1 VGSTRGASCAI
12 GMAIAVIT
20 SLVGQGNAADLPDGS
35 GRHHR
40 PYHGIARIERQLR
53 ALEARVAAVEARN
66 AQLASQV
73 SSVEAS
79 NNQLGSQIS
88 SLTASNNQ
96 IESQISAVAASN
108 NQLASKLAAITT
120 GNSQL
125 FTSVAATAQ
134 GFSLND
140 GPVAGFAGSDVPELD
155 HPWVTCPAGS
165 FVVGIQ
171 FFKWNGE
178 ERLAQIRYYCRTISP

>member
-1 VGSTRGASCAI
+1 MGSTRAASCAI
-12 GMAIAVIT
+12 GMAIAVT
-20 SLVGQGNAADLPDGS
+20 ASLVGPGNAADLPDGS

-40 PYHGIARIERQLR
+40 PCRGIARIERQLR
-53 ALEARVAAVEARN
+53 ALEARVAAVESRN
-66 AQLASQV
+66 TQLASQV

-79 NNQLGSQIS
+79 NNQ
-88 SLTASNNQ
+88 
-96 IESQISAVAASN
+96 IESQISTVAASN

-125 FTSVAATAQ
+125 FTSVAGTAQ

-140 GPVAGFAGSDVPELD
+140 GPVTGFAGSDVPELD
-155 HPWVTCPAGS
+155 HPWATCPAGS